1 MSVKIIWWEA
11 LIIKLILN
19 IVFDKP
25 RKLKTRH
32 NVLSYQA
39 WHHLVLLKEHI
50 NTKINRED
58 EMTRG
63 LKKLSTHP
71 LGFAWSWSFM
81 ILIFEVSD
89 GEVKML
95 LWWLLLMPILTR
107 TVAPGGPDQ
116 SGSESPVYFLNS
128 PLVTCSALAGPR
140 PPLYSLIYTA
150 HRQLGAI
157 LTCLSTDLLR
167 FAPDTF
173 SLWGYNGKF
182 IGITSVARS
191 QPKSLLH
198 LLKPFMVQQIKT

>member
-1 MSVKIIWWEA
+1 
-11 LIIKLILN
+11 
-19 IVFDKP
+19 
-25 RKLKTRH
+25 
-32 NVLSYQA
+32 
-39 WHHLVLLKEHI
+39 
-50 NTKINRED
+50 
-58 EMTRG
+58 MTRG

-198 LLKPFMVQQIKT
+198 FLKPFMQGRHCPTLAGMARIQTPVFFAYLTGFFGHILLFFAPVSPDFAHCVTCFWNM

>member
-50 NTKINRED
+50 NTKINSED
-58 EMTRG
+58 ETTRG

-107 TVAPGGPDQ
+107 TNSESCYMAAPGSDQ

-150 HRQLGAI
+150 HRQLGANCKPN
-157 LTCLSTDLLR
+157 LFVHR
-167 FAPDTF
+167 FTQIC
-173 SLWGYNGKF
+173 SRY
-182 IGITSVARS
+182 ISSVR
-191 QPKSLLH
+191 
-198 LLKPFMVQQIKT
+198 V